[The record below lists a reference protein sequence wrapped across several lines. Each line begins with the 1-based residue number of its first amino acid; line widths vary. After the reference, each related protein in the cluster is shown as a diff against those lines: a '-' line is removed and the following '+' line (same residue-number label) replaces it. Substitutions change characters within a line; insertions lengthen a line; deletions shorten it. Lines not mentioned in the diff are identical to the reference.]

1 MLRSRIADEIIR
13 LYVSRN
19 WCPVDT
25 LPADTPADKAKDRS
39 EKMKSKQTVLSG
51 IVLTGLLSL
60 IEGAQAQAVNTAAS
74 AEVLA
79 DKVRSQGYSC
89 DRALSAERNAEASR
103 SDEAVWVLKCT
114 NSSYRMRLV
123 PDMAAKVEKI
133 D

>member
-1 MLRSRIADEIIR
+1 
-13 LYVSRN
+13 
-19 WCPVDT
+19 
-25 LPADTPADKAKDRS
+25 
-39 EKMKSKQTVLSG
+39 MKSKQTILSG